1 MLIAGA
7 GGMRLWTLSL
17 VTLSCALAAVTA
29 CSDAPKEDDAKSEE
43 SNATNADDLYVK
55 TDVMEVTIAA
65 PLQQLF
71 DRFKAGKADPPPP
84 VPEAAAD
91 AEAGAPPPNNGFQ
104 EPEFSEPGKL
114 TFKLGNEE
122 KSLDMRV
129 YTRGESSKNDCP
141 FMKLKIDF
149 TDKEQLKK
157 TPFKGHGKF
166 RLNTHCGP
174 GDESARSGMGRVF
187 NGVGPIRE
195 ELTYRIIRA
204 MGIHTYG
211 TRNLAVHY
219 EDTGNGTKLDS
230 FAVAIESGDDAA
242 QRFQEMDPPV
252 IAKEAEYLDP
262 NDAWGL
268 QITPENTA
276 AITVAEAFSGNKDW
290 GGTHNIDSFGVKAD
304 KSKGFQIAQDFDLG
318 AITQADI
325 AKYWKGLAPITD
337 AQKGLT
343 NAAVAKNVAEHKDQV
358 YKAYAQAEKECIAAK
373 AIKSTD
379 GKTTTDPGFLEA
391 KKRIDGLFALPEIQ
405 NALGGGGDADGGADA
420 GAKDAGGDA
429 K

>member
-1 MLIAGA
+1 
-7 GGMRLWTLSL
+7 MRLWTLSL
-17 VTLSCALAAVTA
+17 VTLSCALAAITA

-55 TDVMEVTIAA
+55 TDVMAVTIAA

-71 DRFKAGKADPPPP
+71 DRFKAGKADPPP
-84 VPEAAAD
+84 D
-91 AEAGAPPPNNGFQ
+91 AGEGGAGGFGEQ
-104 EPEFSEPGKL
+104 EFSEPGKL
-114 TFKLGNEE
+114 TFKIGNEE
-122 KSLDMRV
+122 KTLDMRV

-149 TDKEQLKK
+149 SDKEQLKK

-195 ELTYRIIRA
+195 ELTYRVIRA

-230 FAVAIESGDDAA
+230 FALAMESGDDAA

-262 NDAWGL
+262 NEAWGL

-337 AQKGLT
+337 AQKGLA
-343 NAAVAKNVAEHKDQV
+343 NAAVAKLVAEHKDEV

-405 NALGGGGDADGGADA
+405 NALGGGGDAGAGDA
-420 GAKDAGGDA
+420 GAGDAGMNDAGGDA